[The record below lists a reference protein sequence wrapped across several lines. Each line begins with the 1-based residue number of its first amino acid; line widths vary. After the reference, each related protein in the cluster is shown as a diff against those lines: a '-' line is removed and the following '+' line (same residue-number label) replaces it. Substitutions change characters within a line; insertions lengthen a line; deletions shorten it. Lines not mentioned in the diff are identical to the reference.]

1 MHGSRFTRGMALVVA
16 CGLTTTMVGASPL
29 GVKDVAAPPSDV
41 VSGLVRLPDP
51 EALGV
56 SSVTALMPVRWG
68 APDAGGN
75 WSWFIGFVGGGD
87 GAVRVLWV
95 GRDPSV
101 HVEVQRPEDEQGGH
115 RLPRG
120 VDEVI
125 PSLAGG
131 GRARGVEF
139 SGLAGTKGDWTAL
152 LTREEGE
159 RPEDGFVLI
168 DPGTAVRMY
177 THPATLARV
186 AGRPFALK
194 TELDGA
200 ELTELEAEV
209 TGPDGIRTTVKG
221 QRGLVAW
228 TPDRAGDHA
237 VRVTALGTTPDGSA
251 VVLTTQHLIAVALP
265 AEPLV
270 VAGQQ
275 QRSGRVE
282 IDLGPASVRGVLAAE
297 VWGRAG
303 GTEVPVCWVA
313 RLCDNRRGVS
323 IDERW
328 VTLAGVDP
336 ASLELRQVRWHD
348 AHSYSLVEFAE
359 RIDLG
364 PVDPGVAA
372 VDQPTDDMLRG
383 VPGASRVDSSVE
395 AFTPRTIL
403 PGHRL
408 MLVHGYCSDGNPFTV
423 SQFSGDLAEF
433 IDAGQNRSHDEFAQQ
448 MLAQGSAMKSFGVAA
463 HSQGGMAALHL
474 STFYWSGLDW
484 AKGERMIQTVGA
496 PYQGTALAGNA
507 AVLGDIFGSGCGSNA
522 DMTYDGSAVWLS
534 LIPSWARANV
544 WYWTTSFTDRPFA
557 YDYCNFFTDLLLSDP
572 NDGVIER
579 SAGQLPGATNMGHA
593 EGWCHT
599 DDMRDPG
606 QCTDATRN
614 TQISQRARR

>member
-1 MHGSRFTRGMALVVA
+1 MPMPLMVLVSA
-16 CGLTTTMVGASPL
+16 WGLTLQAAFASPL
-29 GVKDVAAPPSDV
+29 SVKDVAAPPSDIQ
-41 VSGLVRLPDP
+41 SGLVRLPEP
-51 EALGV
+51 ESLGV
-56 SSVTALMPVRWG
+56 TSSTALLPVRWTE
-68 APDAGGN
+68 PDAQGV
-75 WSWFIGFVGGGD
+75 WSWSTRFTGGGD
-87 GAVRVLWV
+87 GPVRVLWIGKRSV
-95 GRDPSV
+95 VPIEVAPASGRSVPGASTRMIHEALPSM
-101 HVEVQRPEDEQGGH
+101 
-115 RLPRG
+115 
-120 VDEVI
+120 
-125 PSLAGG
+125 AGG
-131 GRARGVEF
+131 GIASGVEF
-139 SGLAGTKGDWTAL
+139 LGQSAPKGDWTVRA
-152 LTREEGE
+152 GPGNNQ
-159 RPEDGFVLI
+159 RPEDGFILI
-168 DPGTAVRMY
+168 DPGTAVRMD
-177 THPATLARV
+177 THPASLVRV
-186 AGRPFALK
+186 AGKPFAMK

-200 ELTELEAEV
+200 RLSEVEAEIISLHGARI
-209 TGPDGIRTTVKG
+209 TLTG
-221 QRGLVAW
+221 QRGVIDW
-228 TPDRAGDHA
+228 TPERAGDYS
-237 VRVTALGTTPDGSA
+237 VRVTASGVTPDGGT
-251 VVLTTQHLIAVALP
+251 VVLTTQHLISFALP
-265 AEPLV
+265 AEPLAIARQEQV
-270 VAGQQ
+270 
-275 QRSGRVE
+275 SGRVE
-282 IDLGPASVRGVLAAE
+282 IDLGPASARGVLAAE

-303 GTEVPVCWVA
+303 GIEVPVCWVA
-313 RLCDNRRGVS
+313 RLCDTRRGVS

-336 ASLELRQVRWHD
+336 ASLQLRQVRWHD
-348 AHSYSLVEFAE
+348 THSYSLVEFAE

-364 PVDPGVAA
+364 PVVVGSMP
-372 VDQPTDDMLRG
+372 VDQATEDMLRG

-433 IDAGQNRSHDEFAQQ
+433 IDASQNRSHDEFAQQ

-484 AKGERMIQTVGA
+484 AKGERLIQSVGA

-534 LIPSWARANV
+534 LIPSWSRANV
-544 WYWTTSFTDRPFA
+544 WYWTTSFTDRPLA

-579 SAGQLPGATNMGHA
+579 SAGQLPGATNMGHT

-606 QCTDATRN
+606 QCTDASRN